1 MTEEELRA
9 MRGEAAL
16 WRAVLRRCRCDRPG
30 APKDEP
36 ARDCPAHGE
45 PEKMLDELRAA
56 SRQAD

>member
-1 MTEEELRA
+1 